1 MRERASALL
10 RNDERGAF
18 IGTFHLL
25 GLRIL
30 RESGMAFSVCAR
42 EEQIQVLQSV
52 MGCAQNVARDMA
64 ESISRAK
71 NLVEPAYGETVAVM
85 GAYQEILEERGLCD
99 FDDLISLPVDL
110 IREGK
115 GLRGFR
121 HIIVDEYQDI
131 SPGQYRLLK
140 CLVNPP
146 ANVCAVGD
154 SDQAIYGFRGAD
166 LRSFLDF
173 RHDFPDAATVVLKE
187 NYRSTRVIVDAAGA
201 VIRNNRQRIEKDL
214 TAVGPPG
221 RPVVTRL
228 RAGRKE

>member
-1 MRERASALL
+1 MTDALEGLNQAQREAVLTTDRHLLVVAGPGTGKTLTIVRRIRHLMGCGIPPADILAVTFTNRAAREMRERASALL

-25 GLRIL
+25 GLRML

-131 SPGQYRLLK
+131 SPGQYRL
-140 CLVNPP
+140 PEMPRQP
-146 ANVCAVGD
+146 A
-154 SDQAIYGFRGAD
+154 R
-166 LRSFLDF
+166 
-173 RHDFPDAATVVLKE
+173 E
-187 NYRSTRVIVDAAGA
+187 
-201 VIRNNRQRIEKDL
+201 
-214 TAVGPPG
+214 
-221 RPVVTRL
+221 RL
-228 RAGRKE
+228 RRR